1 VPRNPFVV
9 VVKASG
15 DTSLLAAPIKDA
27 VKRLDAALPIYDVRP
42 LDAYLEEAR
51 AVRAFTAMLAG
62 VFAFAAVLLASVGV
76 YGVIA
81 YSVSMRRREFGVR
94 LALGARTGQIMG
106 RVFRE
111 ASGLTL
117 AGVST
122 GLIAAVSG
130 AWWLRSQLYD
140 VAPWDPISLVVTT
153 VVLGSVAA
161 LACLVPAR
169 RATQVEPADVLRAD

>member
-1 VPRNPFVV
+1 
-9 VVKASG
+9 
-15 DTSLLAAPIKDA
+15 
-27 VKRLDAALPIYDVRP
+27 
-42 LDAYLEEAR
+42 
-51 AVRAFTAMLAG
+51 
-62 VFAFAAVLLASVGV
+62 
-76 YGVIA
+76 
-81 YSVSMRRREFGVR
+81 
-94 LALGARTGQIMG
+94 MG